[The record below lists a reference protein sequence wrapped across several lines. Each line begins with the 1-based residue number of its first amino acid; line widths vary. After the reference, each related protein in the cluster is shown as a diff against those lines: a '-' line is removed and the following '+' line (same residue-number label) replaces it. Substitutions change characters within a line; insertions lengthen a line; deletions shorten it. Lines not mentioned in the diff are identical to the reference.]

1 MVIEISVE
9 DGVELIELG
18 GGCFRQEAIPDP
30 FSDSPSIL
38 SFNKGIIVGVP
49 SSGLGLF
56 YDELIEHFDNK
67 TKKLVQA
74 SAKDYI
80 CRESKMNIRIDSF
93 ELGKIKER
101 ASRQGLRY
109 STFIKMVL
117 HKYLTGQLVEK

>member
-1 MVIEISVE
+1 MKTSNFAPLDSEEKDLINSLEGLDLKSV
-9 DGVELIELG
+9 VTV
-18 GGCFRQEAIPDP
+18 
-30 FSDSPSIL
+30 S
-38 SFNKGIIVGVP
+38 
-49 SSGLGLF
+49 
-56 YDELIEHFDNK
+56 NK

-80 CRESKMNIRIDSF
+80 RRESKMNIRIDSF